1 MGSTLDIPEPAADM
15 PLADLPEWGP
25 DMPFA
30 DIPEWGVDLPED
42 NKPPAMMS
50 STLRPGPFAGDSIP
64 ARDPER
70 DWEDEEIEAIDRIG
84 RTTGC
89 HTCGTT
95 DPGTKSG
102 HFVPDHQPP
111 SQLNFD
117 NQPQRLYPHCIHCS
131 RKQGGEVTE
140 YLRKLRFTD
149 DADGV

>member
-131 RKQGGEVTE
+131 RKQGA
-140 YLRKLRFTD
+140 R
-149 DADGV
+149 